1 MPFVLDRCPRCGSE
15 FVNVLHPILECTAS
29 ADKFS
34 ELQWRHQL
42 PSRTDGPG
50 LTIALFS
57 ATSDLEF
64 AAACIEFV
72 GSAVL
77 ACLATVERAADPDEV
92 LLEDELASEC
102 RVDALVRVLLASLAP
117 ADDAFSL
124 PDCPS
129 VQRDAV
135 R

>member
-1 MPFVLDRCPRCGSE
+1 M
-15 FVNVLHPILECTAS
+15 AS
-29 ADKFS
+29 
-34 ELQWRHQL
+34 
-42 PSRTDGPG
+42 
-50 LTIALFS
+50 
-57 ATSDLEF
+57 TSDLEF

-102 RVDALVRVLLASLAP
+102 RVDALVRVLLASLAL

-135 R
+135 S